1 MPNEMD
7 VHKILTRLKKDSE
20 MELMQYDLEKLLED
34 ELSKEECEMDTALV
48 EELLKTLEESP
59 SADEKEKTWR
69 AIERRAKRKTG
80 RLRTLTARR
89 IAACF
94 LALIALSALS
104 IGSALAFNWSSLLKF
119 IKPLAES
126 FGIYSVNTPGDPEPV
141 QTDKTYGAEDTGFLQ
156 ATYNSLEEMPDKWNG
171 FRVLPAW
178 MPERF
183 TFLQG
188 SGYDDEHTAIFSVT
202 YMAGDAFFNLST
214 NFFYD
219 DADISSYEYQMTP
232 TNSTLEII
240 ADHEVTYYLNTDT
253 KLLAASWIDQNVHY
267 SIFGD
272 INEEEMRRIILSI
285 VKS

>member
-7 VHKILTRLKKDSE
+7 VHKILTRLKEDSE

-59 SADEKEKTWR
+59 GADEKEKTWK
-69 AIERRAKRKTG
+69 AIESKAKRKKG
-80 RLRTLTARR
+80 RMHTLTARR

-94 LALIALSALS
+94 LALIVLSALS
-104 IGSALAFNWSSLLKF
+104 IGSAVAFNWSSLLKF

-126 FGIYSVNTPGDPEPV
+126 FGIYSVNSPGDPEPL
-141 QTDKTYGAEDTGFLQ
+141 QTDDMYDSEGTGYLQ

-188 SGYDDEHTAIFSVT
+188 SGYEDENTAIFT
-202 YMAGDAFFNLST
+202 AAYMAENAFFNLST
-214 NFFYD
+214 YFFYD
-219 DADISSYEYQMTP
+219 DNAISSYEYQMTP
-232 TNSTLEII
+232 VNPSLEII
-240 ADHEVTYYLNTDT
+240 ADREVTYYLNSDT
-253 KLLAASWIDQNVHY
+253 QVLSASWIDENVHY
-267 SIFGD
+267 TIFGGITED
-272 INEEEMRRIILSI
+272 EMRRIILDI
-285 VKS
+285 VES